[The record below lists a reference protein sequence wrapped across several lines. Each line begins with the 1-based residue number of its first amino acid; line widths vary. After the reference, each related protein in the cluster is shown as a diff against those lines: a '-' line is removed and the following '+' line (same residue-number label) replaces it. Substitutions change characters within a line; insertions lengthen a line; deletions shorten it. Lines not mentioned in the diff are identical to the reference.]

1 MNKIL
6 KVLVMFLLV
15 VTLFACNSKVTIE
28 FETNGAGDMSSIQ
41 VEKGTDYAIPQ
52 PPVKE
57 GYVFVGWFL
66 DADFNDK
73 YVSFN
78 DLNGTVKLYAKWEQ
92 VKEFKIEFENVELE
106 DLKVLEGDKVTK
118 PVDPI
123 KEGYLFV
130 GWYTDETF
138 ENEYDFNSQV
148 TQDLVLYAKFVED
161 VVTYNVVFKGYN
173 GEVLASLKIEE
184 GKTISEAL
192 IPDAPIVEG
201 YDFVGWDKSFDIVT
215 SDLEI
220 NALYE
225 ETILEFTVKFENVD
239 DTEYTD
245 LIVNKGEKLAKP
257 NDPVKEGY
265 EFVGWFT
272 DETCVNVYDFESV
285 VTKDL
290 ILYAKYEVIK
300 LQVIFKDK
308 DGNVLSEQEVEY
320 GKDASEPEIPE
331 IEGYEFISWDNS
343 FENVKNNIEINA
355 IYDLLKFNV
364 TIETSTGE
372 VIQVIE
378 VEYGTKLEDITPLD
392 IDGYTFVGW
401 SEEDVVVKSDMTL
414 VALYE
419 AITYSIKYKDGNDE
433 LNLEPNAYKYGEI
446 AYLPDYSKDGK
457 FFAGWFDSE
466 TNEKVVSY
474 SYNETGNKEVYAKW
488 EDLPTYKCPVGT
500 FYFSKIKSFPHSS
513 NPNLIV
519 FQPDFT
525 DSGAPNTGVTA
536 YNWSTGDNTI
546 ATISTYSTIS
556 IVSSGI
562 TYIKA
567 ELKSDPTKVGYVLI
581 KTSSD
586 GVVAITEA
594 EANKFI
600 SYKVKFKDIDG
611 NVLSVQTVKEG
622 GNAMVPDI
630 PLVEGK
636 VFDGW
641 NGKFYDVTSDIEV
654 QAKYR
659 NGTNK
664 YAGKKLSILGD
675 SMSTYQTIV
684 PDGYSC
690 FYPYPTAD
698 VNNYNDT
705 WWMQV
710 ANRFGM
716 KLLMN
721 NSYSGTC
728 VSTGTG
734 NFSTTL
740 DSRLA
745 NLMKNGEKPD
755 VIIIFMGANDCG
767 SQYVQ
772 LSTFKSSYK
781 VMLEKIQALCPEA
794 EIICLTL
801 PKAKMYTDAN
811 RADYSKVIMD
821 TAAEYNC
828 KVINLENSWD
838 PNNFDNLLC
847 DSIHPKK
854 AGMDKIFETIYYS
867 LRK

>member
-1 MNKIL
+1 MNKVIKIL
-6 KVLVMFLLV
+6 FVFILVI
-15 VTLFACNSKVTIE
+15 TLFACSSKVVVE
-28 FETNGAGDMSSIQ
+28 FETNGGNEIHK
-41 VEKGTDYAIPQ
+41 VEIEKGTDFVLPME
-52 PPVKE
+52 PEKE
-57 GYVFVGWFL
+57 GYNFVGWYL
-66 DADFNDK
+66 DADFSEEFKSID
-73 YVSFN
+73 
-78 DLNGTVKLYAKWEQ
+78 DLKGTIKLYAKWEEIKKYT
-92 VKEFKIEFENVELE
+92 VEFKNVDLNSIEVI
-106 DLKVLEGDKVTK
+106 DGDKITK
-118 PVDPI
+118 PADPI
-123 KEGYLFV
+123 KEGFV
-130 GWYTDETF
+130 FIGWYSDETL
-138 ENEYDFNSQV
+138 ENVYDFETQV
-148 TQDLVLYAKFVED
+148 NNNLTLYAKFEEEVNKYD
-161 VVTYNVVFKGYN
+161 VVFKGFN
-173 GEVLASLKIEE
+173 GEELA
-184 GKTISEAL
+184 TISVVEGDD
-192 IPDAPIVEG
+192 IPETSIPNAPIVEG
-201 YDFVGWDKSFDIVT
+201 YEFKGWDKDLSNIT

-220 NALYE
+220 NAVYE
-225 ETILEFTVKFENVD
+225 KLILELKVEFKNVEMD
-239 DTEYTD
+239 SV
-245 LIVNKGEKLAKP
+245 IVIRGEKLAKP
-257 NDPVKEGY
+257 IISEKEGY
-265 EFVGWFT
+265 VFGGWFT
-272 DETCVNVYDFESV
+272 DESLQNAYDFDSV
-285 VTKDL
+285 VTDNL
-290 ILYAKYEVIK
+290 VLYAKWDIVK

-308 DGNVLSEQEVEY
+308 DGNVISEQEVEY
-320 GKDASEPEIPE
+320 GNNAIEPVKPE
-331 IEGYEFISWDNS
+331 FEGYEFISWDNS
-343 FENVKNNIEINA
+343 FENVKNNIEING
-355 IYDLLKFNV
+355 IYDLIKFNV

-372 VIQVIE
+372 IIKVLE
-378 VEYGTKLEDITPLD
+378 VEYGSTLEDITPLD
-392 IDGYTFVGW
+392 IDGYKFIGW
-401 SEEDVVVKSDMTL
+401 SEENVVVKSDMTL

-419 AITYSIKYKDGNDE
+419 AMTYSIKYKDGDNE
-433 LNLEPNAYKYGEI
+433 LDLSPNSYKYGEI

-466 TNEKVVSY
+466 TNERVVSY
-474 SYNETGNKEVYAKW
+474 SYEESGNKEVYAKW

-500 FYFSKIKSFPHSS
+500 FTFKKIKSFPHSS

-536 YNWSTGDNTI
+536 YNWSTGDSKI
-546 ATISTYSTIS
+546 ATISAYSTIS

-567 ELKSDPTKVGYVLI
+567 ELKSDPTKVGYILI

-586 GVVAITEA
+586 GVVGITEA

-600 SYKVKFKDIDG
+600 SYKVTFKDIDG
-611 NVLSVQTVKEG
+611 NVLSSQTVKEG
-622 GNAMVPDI
+622 GNAVVPDI
-630 PLVEGK
+630 PLVDGK

-641 NGKFYDVTSDIEV
+641 NGKFYDITKDTEV

-659 NGTNK
+659 NGTSK
-664 YAGKKLSILGD
+664 YAGKTLSILGD

-734 NFSTTL
+734 SYSTTL

-745 NLMKNGEKPD
+745 NLLKNGEKPD

-781 VMLEKIQALCPEA
+781 TMLEKIQKLCPES

-801 PKAKMYTDAN
+801 PKAKMYSDAD

-821 TAAEYNC
+821 TALEYNC
-828 KVINLENSWD
+828 KLINLENSWD
-838 PNNFDNLLC
+838 PTNFNNLLC

>member
-92 VKEFKIEFENVELE
+92 VKEFKIEFKNVELE

-123 KEGYLFV
+123 KEGYVFV
-130 GWYTDETF
+130 GWFTDETF

-148 TQDLVLYAKFVED
+148 TQDLVLYAKFIED

-184 GKTISEAL
+184 GKTIPEAL
-192 IPDAPIVEG
+192 IPVAPIVEG
-201 YDFVGWDKSFDIVT
+201 YDFIGWDKSFDIVT

-245 LIVNKGEKLAKP
+245 LIVNRGEKLAKP

-285 VTKDL
+285 VTQDL
-290 ILYAKYEVIK
+290 ILYAKFEVIK
-300 LQVIFKDK
+300 LQVVFKDK

-320 GKDASEPEIPE
+320 GKDASEPDIPE

-546 ATISTYSTIS
+546 ATISAYSTIS

-659 NGTNK
+659 NGTSK

-734 NFSTTL
+734 SYSTTL

-745 NLMKNGEKPD
+745 NLLKNGEKPD

-781 VMLEKIQALCPEA
+781 TMLEKIQKLCPES

-801 PKAKMYTDAN
+801 PKAKMYSDAD

-821 TAAEYNC
+821 TALEYNC
-828 KVINLENSWD
+828 KLINLENSWD
-838 PNNFDNLLC
+838 PANFDNLLC

>member
-1 MNKIL
+1 MNKVIKIL
-6 KVLVMFLLV
+6 FMFILVI
-15 VTLFACNSKVTIE
+15 TLFACSSKVVVE
-28 FETNGAGDMSSIQ
+28 FETNGGNEIHK
-41 VEKGTDYAIPQ
+41 VEIEKGTDFVLPME
-52 PPVKE
+52 PEKE
-57 GYVFVGWFL
+57 GYNFVGWYL
-66 DADFNDK
+66 DSEFSEEFKSID
-73 YVSFN
+73 
-78 DLNGTVKLYAKWEQ
+78 DLKGTVKLYAKWEEIKKYT
-92 VKEFKIEFENVELE
+92 VEFKNVDLNSIVVIHGEKIIKPADPVKKEFVFI
-106 DLKVLEGDKVTK
+106 
-118 PVDPI
+118 
-123 KEGYLFV
+123 
-130 GWYTDETF
+130 GWYSDEALETV
-138 ENEYDFNSQV
+138 YDFNTLV
-148 TQDLVLYAKFVED
+148 TEDLTLYAKFEKEVVKYNVKFLGFNGEELGTISVVEGED
-161 VVTYNVVFKGYN
+161 VPET
-173 GEVLASLKIEE
+173 S
-184 GKTISEAL
+184 
-192 IPDAPIVEG
+192 IPVAPIVEG
-201 YDFVGWDKSFDIVT
+201 YEFKGWDKELSNIT
-215 SDLEI
+215 TDLEI
-220 NALYE
+220 NAVY
-225 ETILEFTVKFENVD
+225 
-239 DTEYTD
+239 
-245 LIVNKGEKLAKP
+245 EKLIEKF
-257 NDPVKEGY
+257 K
-265 EFVGWFT
+265 
-272 DETCVNVYDFESV
+272 
-285 VTKDL
+285 VT
-290 ILYAKYEVIK
+290 
-300 LQVIFKDK
+300 FKDK
-308 DGNVLSEQEVEY
+308 DGNVISEQEVEL
-320 GKDASEPEIPE
+320 GKNAIEPEIPE
-331 IEGYEFISWDNS
+331 YEGYEFISWDNS
-343 FENVKNNIEINA
+343 FENVNNNIEINA
-355 IYDLLKFNV
+355 IYDLIKYNV

-372 VIQVIE
+372 IIKVIE
-378 VEYGTKLEDITPLD
+378 VEYGSTLEDITPLD
-392 IDGYTFVGW
+392 IDGYVFVGW
-401 SEEDVVVKSDMTL
+401 SEENVVVKSDMTL

-419 AITYSIKYKDGNDE
+419 AMSYSIKYKDGDTE
-433 LNLEPNAYKYGEI
+433 LDLNPNSYKYGEI

-457 FFAGWFDSE
+457 FFAGWYDSE
-466 TNEKVVSY
+466 TNERVVSY
-474 SYNETGNKEVYAKW
+474 SYEESGNKEVYAKW

-500 FYFSKIKSFPHSS
+500 FTFKKIKSFPHSS

-536 YNWSTGDNTI
+536 YNWSTGDSKI
-546 ATISTYSTIS
+546 ATISAYSTIS

-567 ELKSDPTKVGYVLI
+567 ELKSDTTKVGYILI

-586 GVVAITEA
+586 GVVGITEA

-600 SYKVKFKDIDG
+600 SYKVTFKDIDG
-611 NVLSVQTVKEG
+611 NVLSSQTVKEG
-622 GNAMVPDI
+622 GNAVVPDI
-630 PLVEGK
+630 PLVDGK

-641 NGKFYDVTSDIEV
+641 NGKFYDVTKDTEV

-659 NGTNK
+659 NGTSK
-664 YAGKKLSILGD
+664 YAGKTLSILGD

-734 NFSTTL
+734 SYSTTL

-745 NLMKNGEKPD
+745 NLLKNGEKPD

-781 VMLEKIQALCPEA
+781 TMLEKIQKLCPES

-801 PKAKMYTDAN
+801 PKAKMYSDAD

-821 TAAEYNC
+821 TALEYNC
-828 KVINLENSWD
+828 KLINLENCWD
-838 PNNFDNLLC
+838 PTNFDNLLC

>member
-1 MNKIL
+1 MNKVIKIL
-6 KVLVMFLLV
+6 FMMILVI
-15 VTLFACNSKVTIE
+15 TLFACSSKVVVE
-28 FETNGAGDMSSIQ
+28 FETNGGNEIHK
-41 VEKGTDYAIPQ
+41 VEIEKGTDFVLPEAPE
-52 PPVKE
+52 KE
-57 GYVFVGWFL
+57 GYNFVGWYL
-66 DADFNDK
+66 DAEFSKEYKSID
-73 YVSFN
+73 
-78 DLNGTVKLYAKWEQ
+78 DLKGTIKLYAKWEEIKKYT
-92 VKEFKIEFENVELE
+92 VEFKNVDLNSIEVI
-106 DLKVLEGDKVTK
+106 DGDKITK
-118 PVDPI
+118 PADPV
-123 KEGYLFV
+123 KDGFV
-130 GWYTDETF
+130 FIGWYSDEALETV
-138 ENEYDFNSQV
+138 YDFNTLV
-148 TQDLVLYAKFVED
+148 TENLTLYAKFEKEVVKYNVKFLGFNGEELGTISVVEGED
-161 VVTYNVVFKGYN
+161 VPEN
-173 GEVLASLKIEE
+173 S
-184 GKTISEAL
+184 
-192 IPDAPIVEG
+192 IPVAPIVEG
-201 YDFVGWDKSFDIVT
+201 YEFIGWDKELFDIT

-220 NALYE
+220 NAVY
-225 ETILEFTVKFENVD
+225 
-239 DTEYTD
+239 
-245 LIVNKGEKLAKP
+245 EKLIEKF
-257 NDPVKEGY
+257 K
-265 EFVGWFT
+265 
-272 DETCVNVYDFESV
+272 
-285 VTKDL
+285 
-290 ILYAKYEVIK
+290 
-300 LQVIFKDK
+300 VIFKDK
-308 DGNVLSEQEVEY
+308 DGNVISEQEVEL
-320 GKDASEPEIPE
+320 GKNAIEPEIPE
-331 IEGYEFISWDNS
+331 YEGYEFISWDNS
-343 FENVKNNIEINA
+343 FENVNNNIEINA
-355 IYDLLKFNV
+355 VYDLIKYNV

-372 VIQVIE
+372 IIKVIE
-378 VEYGTKLEDITPLD
+378 VEYGSTLEDITPLD
-392 IDGYTFVGW
+392 IDGYVFVGW
-401 SEEDVVVKSDMTL
+401 SEENVVVKSDMTL

-419 AITYSIKYKDGNDE
+419 AMSYSIKYKDGDNE
-433 LNLEPNAYKYGEI
+433 LDLSPNSYKYGEI

-457 FFAGWFDSE
+457 FFAGWYDSE
-466 TNEKVVSY
+466 TNERVVSY
-474 SYNETGNKEVYAKW
+474 SYEESGNKEVYAKW

-500 FYFSKIKSFPHSS
+500 FTFKKIKSFPHSS

-536 YNWSTGDNTI
+536 YNWSTGDSKI
-546 ATISTYSTIS
+546 ATISAYSTIS

-567 ELKSDPTKVGYVLI
+567 ELKSDTTKVGYILI

-586 GVVAITEA
+586 GVVGITEA

-600 SYKVKFKDIDG
+600 SYKVTFKDIDG
-611 NVLSVQTVKEG
+611 NVLSSQTVKEG
-622 GNAMVPDI
+622 GNAVVPDI
-630 PLVEGK
+630 PLVDGK

-641 NGKFYDVTSDIEV
+641 NGKFYDVTKDTEV

-664 YAGKKLSILGD
+664 YAGKTLSILGD

-734 NFSTTL
+734 SYSTTL

-745 NLMKNGEKPD
+745 NLLKNGEKPD

-781 VMLEKIQALCPEA
+781 TMLEKIQKLCPES

-801 PKAKMYTDAN
+801 PKAKMYSDAN

-821 TAAEYNC
+821 TALEYNC
-828 KVINLENSWD
+828 KLINLENSWD
-838 PNNFDNLLC
+838 PANFDSLLC
-847 DSIHPKK
+847 DSIHPQK

>member
-1 MNKIL
+1 MNKVIKIL
-6 KVLVMFLLV
+6 FMMILVI
-15 VTLFACNSKVTIE
+15 TLFACSSKVVVE
-28 FETNGAGDMSSIQ
+28 FETNGGNEIHK
-41 VEKGTDYAIPQ
+41 VEIEKGTDFVLPEAPE
-52 PPVKE
+52 KE
-57 GYVFVGWFL
+57 GYNFVGWYL
-66 DADFNDK
+66 DAEFSKEYKSID
-73 YVSFN
+73 
-78 DLNGTVKLYAKWEQ
+78 DLKGTIKLYAKWEEIKKYT
-92 VKEFKIEFENVELE
+92 VEFKNVDLNSIEVI
-106 DLKVLEGDKVTK
+106 DGDKITK
-118 PVDPI
+118 PADPV
-123 KEGYLFV
+123 KDGFV
-130 GWYTDETF
+130 FIGWYSDEALETV
-138 ENEYDFNSQV
+138 YDFNTLV
-148 TQDLVLYAKFVED
+148 TENLTLYAKFEKEVVKYNVKFLGFNGEELGTISVVEGED
-161 VVTYNVVFKGYN
+161 VPEN
-173 GEVLASLKIEE
+173 S
-184 GKTISEAL
+184 
-192 IPDAPIVEG
+192 IPVAPIVEG
-201 YDFVGWDKSFDIVT
+201 YEFIGWDKELFDIT

-220 NALYE
+220 NAVY
-225 ETILEFTVKFENVD
+225 
-239 DTEYTD
+239 
-245 LIVNKGEKLAKP
+245 EKLIEKF
-257 NDPVKEGY
+257 K
-265 EFVGWFT
+265 
-272 DETCVNVYDFESV
+272 
-285 VTKDL
+285 
-290 ILYAKYEVIK
+290 
-300 LQVIFKDK
+300 VIFKDK
-308 DGNVLSEQEVEY
+308 DGNVISEQEVEL
-320 GKDASEPEIPE
+320 GKNAIEPEIPE
-331 IEGYEFISWDNS
+331 YEGYEFISWDNS
-343 FENVKNNIEINA
+343 FENVNNNIEINA
-355 IYDLLKFNV
+355 VYDLIKYNV

-372 VIQVIE
+372 IIKVIE
-378 VEYGTKLEDITPLD
+378 VEYGSTLEDITPLD
-392 IDGYTFVGW
+392 IDGYVFVGW
-401 SEEDVVVKSDMTL
+401 SEENVVVKSDMTL

-419 AITYSIKYKDGNDE
+419 AMSYSIKYKDGDTE
-433 LNLEPNAYKYGEI
+433 LDLMPNSYKYGEI

-457 FFAGWFDSE
+457 FFAGWYDSE
-466 TNEKVVSY
+466 TNERVVSY
-474 SYNETGNKEVYAKW
+474 SYEESGNKEVYAKW

-500 FYFSKIKSFPHSS
+500 FTFKKIKSFPHSS

-536 YNWSTGDNTI
+536 YNWSTGDSKI
-546 ATISTYSTIS
+546 ATISAYSTIS

-567 ELKSDPTKVGYVLI
+567 ELKSDTTKVGYILI

-586 GVVAITEA
+586 GVVGITEA

-600 SYKVKFKDIDG
+600 SYKVTFKDMDG
-611 NVLSVQTVKEG
+611 NVLSSQTVKEG
-622 GNAMVPDI
+622 GNAVVPDI
-630 PLVEGK
+630 PLVDGK

-641 NGKFYDVTSDIEV
+641 NGKFYDVTKDTEV

-664 YAGKKLSILGD
+664 YAGKTLSILGD

-734 NFSTTL
+734 SYSTTL

-745 NLMKNGEKPD
+745 NLLKNGEKPD

-781 VMLEKIQALCPEA
+781 TMLEKIQKLCPES

-801 PKAKMYTDAN
+801 PKAKMYSDAN

-821 TAAEYNC
+821 TALEYNC
-828 KVINLENSWD
+828 KLINLENSWD
-838 PNNFDNLLC
+838 PANFDSLLC
-847 DSIHPKK
+847 DSIHPQK

>member
-1 MNKIL
+1 MKKVIKIL
-6 KVLVMFLLV
+6 FMLILVI
-15 VTLFACNSKVTIE
+15 TLFACSSKVVVE
-28 FETNGAGDMSSIQ
+28 FETNGGNEIHK
-41 VEKGTDYAIPQ
+41 VEIEKGTDFVLPEAPE
-52 PPVKE
+52 KE
-57 GYVFVGWFL
+57 GYNFIGWYL
-66 DADFNDK
+66 DAEFSKEYKSID
-73 YVSFN
+73 
-78 DLNGTVKLYAKWEQ
+78 DLKGTVKLYAKWEEIKKYTVEFKNVDLNSIVVIHGEKITEPSDP
-92 VKEFKIEFENVELE
+92 VKEGFV
-106 DLKVLEGDKVTK
+106 
-118 PVDPI
+118 
-123 KEGYLFV
+123 FV
-130 GWYTDETF
+130 GWYSDETL
-138 ENEYDFNSQV
+138 ETVYDFNTLV
-148 TQDLVLYAKFVED
+148 TENLTLYAKFEKEVVKYNVKFLGFNGEELGTISVVEGED
-161 VVTYNVVFKGYN
+161 VPEN
-173 GEVLASLKIEE
+173 S
-184 GKTISEAL
+184 
-192 IPDAPIVEG
+192 IPVAPIVEG
-201 YDFVGWDKSFDIVT
+201 YEFIGWDKELSNIT
-215 SDLEI
+215 TDLEI
-220 NALYE
+220 NAVY
-225 ETILEFTVKFENVD
+225 
-239 DTEYTD
+239 
-245 LIVNKGEKLAKP
+245 EKLIEKF
-257 NDPVKEGY
+257 K
-265 EFVGWFT
+265 
-272 DETCVNVYDFESV
+272 
-285 VTKDL
+285 VT
-290 ILYAKYEVIK
+290 
-300 LQVIFKDK
+300 FKDK
-308 DGNVLSEQEVEY
+308 DGNVISEQEVEL
-320 GKDASEPEIPE
+320 GKNAVEPEIPE
-331 IEGYEFISWDNS
+331 YEGYEFISWDNS
-343 FENVKNNIEINA
+343 FENVNNNIEINA
-355 IYDLLKFNV
+355 IYDLIKYNV

-372 VIQVIE
+372 VIKVIE
-378 VEYGTKLEDITPLD
+378 VEYGSTLEDITPLD
-392 IDGYTFVGW
+392 IDGYVFVGW
-401 SEEDVVVKSDMTL
+401 SEENVVVKSDMTL

-419 AITYSIKYKDGNDE
+419 AMSYSIKYKDGDAE
-433 LNLEPNAYKYGEI
+433 LDLMPNSYKYGEI

-457 FFAGWFDSE
+457 FFAGWYDSE
-466 TNEKVVSY
+466 TNERVVSY
-474 SYNETGNKEVYAKW
+474 SYEESGNKEVYAKW

-500 FYFSKIKSFPHSS
+500 FTFKKIKSFPHSS

-536 YNWSTGDNTI
+536 YNWSTGDSKI
-546 ATISTYSTIS
+546 ATISAYSTIS

-567 ELKSDPTKVGYVLI
+567 ELKSDTTKVGYILI

-586 GVVAITEA
+586 GVVGITEA

-600 SYKVKFKDIDG
+600 SYKVTFKDIDG
-611 NVLSVQTVKEG
+611 NVLSSQTVKEG
-622 GNAMVPDI
+622 GNAVVPDI
-630 PLVEGK
+630 PLVDGK

-641 NGKFYDVTSDIEV
+641 NGKFYDVTKDTEV

-664 YAGKKLSILGD
+664 YAGKTLSILGD

-734 NFSTTL
+734 SYSTTL

-745 NLMKNGEKPD
+745 NLLKNGEKPD

-781 VMLEKIQALCPEA
+781 TMLEKIQKLCPES

-801 PKAKMYTDAN
+801 PKAKMYSDAN

-821 TAAEYNC
+821 TALEYNC
-828 KVINLENSWD
+828 KLINLENSWD
-838 PNNFDNLLC
+838 PANFDSLLC
-847 DSIHPKK
+847 DSIHPQK

>member
-57 GYVFVGWFL
+57 GYAFVGWFL

-118 PVDPI
+118 PVDPF
-123 KEGYLFV
+123 KEGYVFV
-130 GWYTDETF
+130 GWFTDETF

-148 TQDLVLYAKFVED
+148 TQDLVLYAKFDED

-184 GKTISEAL
+184 GKTIPEAL

-225 ETILEFTVKFENVD
+225 ETILEFIVKFENVD

-245 LIVNKGEKLAKP
+245 LIVNRGEKLAKP

-285 VTKDL
+285 VTQDL
-290 ILYAKYEVIK
+290 ILYAKFEVIK

-355 IYDLLKFNV
+355 IYDLLKLNV

-546 ATISTYSTIS
+546 ATISSYSTIS

-630 PLVEGK
+630 PLIEGK

-659 NGTNK
+659 NGTSK

-721 NSYSGTC
+721 NSFSGTC

-734 NFSTTL
+734 NYSTTL